1 MIRYINKKGGLE
13 YIFALKRADRCCA
26 GICTWQM
33 LTAFSCGHFH
43 DPQHT
48 TPRLHLQTIVAAL
61 MVVIRRR
68 MPRLAVLL
76 FALLAV
82 GVYHASASAEPDQ
95 QQQQQQS
102 KREVCDST
110 PEICATMAAF
120 GGSLV
125 VPQVIPVFKV
135 SFFNTVLEA
144 VSTRNI
150 TD

>member
-1 MIRYINKKGGLE
+1 
-13 YIFALKRADRCCA
+13 
-26 GICTWQM
+26 
-33 LTAFSCGHFH
+33 
-43 DPQHT
+43 
-48 TPRLHLQTIVAAL
+48 
-61 MVVIRRR
+61 